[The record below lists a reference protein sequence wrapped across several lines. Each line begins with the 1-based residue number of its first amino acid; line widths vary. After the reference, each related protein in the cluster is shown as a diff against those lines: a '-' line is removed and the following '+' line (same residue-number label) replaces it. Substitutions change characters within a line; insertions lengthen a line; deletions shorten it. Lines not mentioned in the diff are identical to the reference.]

1 MLGVDYKELKMRTEN
16 EIISKVLEVAGGDE
30 NVRAVIR
37 TNLVPVRE
45 YLHDYQFYFIVR
57 DLEAYEDSAFESCF
71 GDRIL
76 LFRGD
81 RNYPEMFPSAKAYLM
96 VFADGITLVINA
108 ITKDSFLSRYQGE
121 LQSENVWIGD
131 TFKKIL
137 DKDGSLPEIERSV
150 EKQTFFAGTPS
161 EEEFTGANNEFW
173 WVMKTFAEYTAR
185 KELPASMFYLN
196 MSVRPLLNT
205 MLRRYIYLNSGEP
218 VDMGILDSNMGKL
231 LDEELFRIYQ
241 NTYPDSD
248 YEHIWNAF
256 DKVAELW
263 NKTGH
268 AIAESLGFAYPEK
281 TEERMLA
288 FIRNYIRGV

>member
-1 MLGVDYKELKMRTEN
+1 MLGIDYKELKMRTEN
-16 EIISKVLEVAGGDE
+16 EIVSKVLEVAGGDE

-37 TNLVPVRE
+37 TSFLPVRE

-81 RNYPEMFPSAKAYLM
+81 RNYPELFPSTKAYLM
-96 VFADGITLVINA
+96 VFSDGITLVINA

-137 DKDGSLPEIERSV
+137 DKDGSLPEIERLV

-161 EEEFTGANNEFW
+161 EEEFTGANIEFW
-173 WVMKTFAEYTAR
+173 WVM
-185 KELPASMFYLN
+185 
-196 MSVRPLLNT
+196 
-205 MLRRYIYLNSGEP
+205 
-218 VDMGILDSNMGKL
+218 
-231 LDEELFRIYQ
+231 
-241 NTYPDSD
+241 
-248 YEHIWNAF
+248 NAF
-256 DKVAELW
+256 GSVAELW
-263 NKTGH
+263 NKTGR
-268 AIAESLGFAYPEK
+268 AIAERSGFAYPEK